1 MTVVPGGEVPFETAS
16 WARRVLALI
25 VDWAFSTVAV
35 ILFAGT
41 DWMSD
46 AHTTAADFAPL
57 VVYVLES
64 ALFTL
69 FLGGSFGKVV
79 TGLRVVPA
87 RGYGTLHN
95 PLTLLARQ
103 AAIALVVPPLVF
115 RNDGRGLHDVL
126 AGTAT
131 VTMDTYRR
139 LTTTGV

>member
-1 MTVVPGGEVPFETAS
+1 MTSVPSGEVPFETAS
-16 WARRVLALI
+16 WARRVLALL
-25 VDWAFSTVAV
+25 VDWAASTLAV
-35 ILFAGT
+35 IAFAGT
-41 DWMSD
+41 GWMTD
-46 AHTTAADFAPL
+46 AVTTVADFAPL
-57 VVYVLES
+57 LVYVLES
-64 ALFTL
+64 AVFTL

-87 RGYGTLHN
+87 RGYGSLHN

-103 AAIALVVPPLVF
+103 AAVALVVPPLVF
-115 RNDGRGLHDVL
+115 RNDGRGLHDLL

>member
-1 MTVVPGGEVPFETAS
+1 MSERAVGKVNSDVVPPLELAHDGAEWGRPIHQPPFGPGEVAIE
-16 WARRVLALI
+16 V
-25 VDWAFSTVAV
+25 
-35 ILFAGT
+35 
-41 DWMSD
+41 
-46 AHTTAADFAPL
+46 
-57 VVYVLES
+57 
-64 ALFTL
+64 
-69 FLGGSFGKVV
+69 
-79 TGLRVVPA
+79 RVVPA
-87 RGYGTLHN
+87 RGYGSLHN